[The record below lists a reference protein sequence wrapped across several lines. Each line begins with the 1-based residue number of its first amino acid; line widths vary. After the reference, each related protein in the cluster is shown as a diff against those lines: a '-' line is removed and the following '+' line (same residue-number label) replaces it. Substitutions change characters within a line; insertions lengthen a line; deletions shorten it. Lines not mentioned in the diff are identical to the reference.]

1 MKRAAYLYLAV
12 LAAFGTLFLFAAAG
26 KIDGVEVNFGGD
38 VVADS
43 ASAPDARAY
52 AALDRYY
59 AGPSLETPQRV
70 RPPRLKGSY
79 DFAGEYLPL
88 EEPDVRMRLDR
99 ELLTNTFYHSST
111 QHILK
116 YQSMYMPTI
125 EAILAEEGV
134 PDDLKYIAVAESA
147 FRDFKSPAGAAGVWH
162 FMKGTAK
169 QYGLE
174 VNGEV
179 DERYHLEKAT
189 HAAARFLKDLKAE
202 MGTWTLAAAAYNRG
216 AAGVRNRIQQQRAE
230 DFYDLNLNAET
241 ARYFFRIVALKD
253 ILEDPQY
260 YGFFIERVDTYAPL
274 DDYAVVTQTESV
286 KNLGDF
292 ARQYGTSYR
301 KLKLYN
307 PWLRDLSLTI
317 SAGNS
322 YEIRVPRT

>member
-26 KIDGVEVNFGGD
+26 EFDSIKVSFGESPT
-38 VVADS
+38 AT
-43 ASAPDARAY
+43 APV
-52 AALDRYY
+52 LTGYY
-59 AGPSLETPQRV
+59 DGPSLETPQRV
-70 RPPRLKGSY
+70 RPPRLKSAY
-79 DFAGEYLPL
+79 DFAGESLPM
-88 EEPDVRMRLDR
+88 EDVDVRMRLDR

-116 YQSMYMPTI
+116 YKSMYMPII
-125 EAILAEEGV
+125 ESILAEEGV
-134 PDDLKYIAVAESA
+134 PDDLKYLAVAESA

-189 HAAARFLKDLKAE
+189 RAAASFLKDLKEE

-230 DFYDLNLNAET
+230 SFYELNLNAET

-253 ILEDPQY
+253 ILEDPEY
-260 YGFFIERVDTYAPL
+260 YGFFIEAEDAYLPL
-274 DDYAVVTQTESV
+274 SDYAIVTQTESV
-286 KNLGDF
+286 TNLGDF
-292 ARQYGTSYR
+292 ARQYGTNYR
-301 KLKLYN
+301 KLKMYN

-317 SAGNS
+317 SKGNS
-322 YEIRVPRT
+322 YEIRVPRK